1 MTNLS
6 DTLAVLSDAATQ
18 GEWVIEL
25 DPYDAP
31 FPGICPAGSPFEMA
45 SFTMGED
52 ADENQAN
59 ADFVVALVSAY
70 RTGQLVPVPSVER
83 VARVIASAM
92 GDNYSDAF
100 KNKGRWIAKRGM
112 SGGRFRDVNEPMQ
125 CDYDAAATAVIAAMQ
140 EGRDG

>member
-1 MTNLS
+1 MTIS
-6 DTLAVLSDAATQ
+6 DTLAALSEAATR

-70 RTGQLVPVPSVER
+70 RTGQLVPVPSVET
-83 VARVIASAM
+83 VARAIHEAGSDIPWEVTSQQDIAFNRA
-92 GDNYSDAF
+92 
-100 KNKGRWIAKRGM
+100 R
-112 SGGRFRDVNEPMQ
+112 
-125 CDYDAAATAVIAAMQ
+125 AVIAAMK
-140 EGRDG
+140 EPRP

>member
-6 DTLAVLSDAATQ
+6 DTLAALSEAVTQ

-59 ADFVVALVSAY
+59 ANFVVALVSAY

-83 VARVIASAM
+83 VAREFHAAHMVEKGELAAWTWEE
-92 GDNYSDAF
+92 A
-100 KNKGRWIAKRGM
+100 NKGFYSRI
-112 SGGRFRDVNEPMQ
+112 
-125 CDYDAAATAVIAAMQ
+125 ATAVIAAMQ
-140 EGRDG
+140 EDASAYGRTETNLDE